1 MKSRTSFFDKT
12 VLKKNITRFAPVWAL
27 YTVLLMMFLGIM
39 AEGSDTSFARSI
51 GDAMMGMAVINLGY
65 ALICAQVLFGDLYNS
80 RMCNALYALPLRRE
94 TWFFTHV
101 LSGFL
106 FSLVPNLLVTVIA
119 LALLPDAMLIPLL
132 WLAASTM
139 QFIFFF
145 GVATLCAHIVGNRFA
160 MALVYAI
167 LNFFFSIIDWLLNV
181 IYIPLMY
188 GLVDTGDYFVALTP
202 FRQMVESQWI
212 RVSNYNYELNFG
224 YVDWEIR
231 DGWGYAAICAALGIG
246 LFALALRCCKKRDL
260 EKAGDFVTV
269 KGLDPVFLLIYTM
282 CMGVCF
288 QSFFDLFLGTEEFVF
303 LLIGIVVGFFT
314 GLMLLRR
321 TVRVFRWKT
330 VGACGL
336 VLAAFLG
343 TLWLA
348 ELDPM
353 GITRWVPDPEDV
365 EHVSINGDSAYF
377 AREDGTIFDDIRQ
390 LEDIQYIHRYAVENP
405 GEGENS
411 ASVNIFYQMKN
422 GRYVERSYQIPLDSP
437 AGQLYGQYLSSPQYV
452 LGWVYTGQSVVEE
465 LYLGDAAGITY
476 TNPQLI
482 ESFLRAVLADCEAG
496 TLPQS
501 WRYTEDAEMVAYAEL
516 VTRTEE
522 GYSYYRQIRY
532 TERAEN
538 IINWLKAHDIT
549 LEKWQ

>member
-51 GDAMMGMAVINLGY
+51 GEAMMGMAVINLGY

-106 FSLVPNLLVTVIA
+106 FSLVPNLLVTGIA
-119 LALLPDAMLIPLL
+119 LALLSDAMLIPLL

-139 QFIFFF
+139 QFVFFF

-269 KGLDPVFLLIYTM
+269 KGLDPVPSNFI
-282 CMGVCF
+282 
-288 QSFFDLFLGTEEFVF
+288 
-303 LLIGIVVGFFT
+303 
-314 GLMLLRR
+314 
-321 TVRVFRWKT
+321 
-330 VGACGL
+330 
-336 VLAAFLG
+336 
-343 TLWLA
+343 
-348 ELDPM
+348 
-353 GITRWVPDPEDV
+353 
-365 EHVSINGDSAYF
+365 
-377 AREDGTIFDDIRQ
+377 
-390 LEDIQYIHRYAVENP
+390 
-405 GEGENS
+405 
-411 ASVNIFYQMKN
+411 
-422 GRYVERSYQIPLDSP
+422 
-437 AGQLYGQYLSSPQYV
+437 
-452 LGWVYTGQSVVEE
+452 
-465 LYLGDAAGITY
+465 
-476 TNPQLI
+476 
-482 ESFLRAVLADCEAG
+482 
-496 TLPQS
+496 
-501 WRYTEDAEMVAYAEL
+501 
-516 VTRTEE
+516 
-522 GYSYYRQIRY
+522 
-532 TERAEN
+532 
-538 IINWLKAHDIT
+538 
-549 LEKWQ
+549 